1 MKKAY
6 GNSQDCEQH
15 SRSGSRARKQ
25 NDDSTIG
32 FDPNL
37 KENLVQEGYLQGE
50 PAGTDLAGSLTKLF
64 GGSKMILQT
73 LSGSF

>member
-1 MKKAY
+1 MATARTL
-6 GNSQDCEQH
+6 NNTPC
-15 SRSGSRARKQ
+15 SGGRARKQ
-25 NDDSTIG
+25 NHDLTLR

-50 PAGTDLAGSLTKLF
+50 PAGTDFAGSLPKLF